1 MIDLYDTDIVAWS
14 EQQAAELRRRA
25 DGNDTAVDWL
35 NVAEEIEA
43 MGRSDKRE
51 IGKRLSVIC
60 LHLLKWRF
68 QPEGRSGSW
77 RGSIVEA
84 RDEIA
89 DLIEESPTLQP
100 YSATWLAWA
109 YARGRR
115 KAEAE
120 TGLNE
125 LPTACPWSIDQ
136 VFDRDFWPEDTVP

>member
-1 MIDLYDTDIVAWS
+1 VSELYDTDIALWS
-14 EQQAAELRRRA
+14 ERQAAELRRRA

-51 IGKRLSVIC
+51 IGKRLSVTC
-60 LHLLKWRF
+60 RHLLKWRF
-68 QPEGRSGSW
+68 LPEGRSGSW
-77 RGSIVEA
+77 RGSIVDA
-84 RDEIA
+84 RDEI
-89 DLIEESPTLQP
+89 
-100 YSATWLAWA
+100 
-109 YARGRR
+109 ARGRR